1 MNQNL
6 VPYVAPATSFVQLIG
21 DSITTDSRRVA
32 EFFGKQHAHV
42 LKAIDTLSCS
52 TEFNRSNFGEIE
64 YLDSRNR
71 AQRQIRITR
80 DGFMFLAMGFTGPK
94 AAQIKEAYIAAWN
107 QMERELKAREIDVTS
122 RLQRELIN
130 AQKRAVKAER
140 GWRVA
145 LQQQLRGLA
154 RAALKPA
161 PVNPAQLPLPLPVGA

>member
-80 DGFMFLAMGFTGPK
+80 EGFTGPK